1 METGVRIEAR
11 SQNPR
16 CPTEPPLA
24 VRLLMSPAVDLK
36 HGSTSQPVSRH
47 GPEEECQGGDARSDE
62 HADPDRT
69 SEKEFLDVGF
79 AYAQRAEGRRLGLSE
94 EDKNGIKLVL
104 MR

>member
-47 GPEEECQGGDARSDE
+47 GPEEECQGSDARSDE
-62 HADPDRT
+62 HADPDCAT
-69 SEKEFLDVGF
+69 DEKLLHVWLPN
-79 AYAQRAEGRRLGLSE
+79 AEGTEWCRLGLTK
-94 EDKNGIKLVL
+94 EDKNRVELVL
-104 MR
+104 V